1 MIERDVPVYSE
12 WTASTDGFVNATIR
26 AQVQGYLISRDYRE
40 GDVVRKGQVLFKID
54 PRSFQATLEQ
64 AKGQLTEQRARW
76 ETAKANLERIKP
88 LVEQNAVSKKD
99 LDDAVGAEQATMAA
113 VLAAQ
118 AVVDRAQ
125 VNLGFTRI
133 ISPIDGIAG
142 IARAQ
147 LGDLVGPGSIEE
159 LTTVSTVNPIKV
171 YIPMSEREYLQYVQ
185 SGPGRTRRCLSR

>member
-1 MIERDVPVYSE
+1 MYATILLFCGIVLLLPGCKKAQTTESPSPPLVEVAKVIERDVPVYSE

-113 VLAAQ
+113 M
-118 AVVDRAQ
+118 
-125 VNLGFTRI
+125 LGGT
-133 ISPIDGIAG
+133 
-142 IARAQ
+142 
-147 LGDLVGPGSIEE
+147 
-159 LTTVSTVNPIKV
+159 
-171 YIPMSEREYLQYVQ
+171 
-185 SGPGRTRRCLSR
+185 GRSR